1 MSHSIAFNS
10 RTITDPIGMNNV
22 FNNYFAS
29 IANKASSNIKF
40 SPKHYRNYLSYT
52 KTNTFFLTQ
61 IDKNEI
67 SLIISVISFITD
79 SCKSILI
86 LLKNDISQQVSDI
99 FNMSFSTG

>member
-1 MSHSIAFNS
+1 MPHSIAFNN
-10 RTITDPIGMNNV
+10 RTITDPTDMNV

-29 IANKASSNIKF
+29 IAKKANSNIKF

-61 IDKNEI
+61 VDKNEI

-79 SCKSILI
+79 SFKSILI
-86 LLKNDISQQVSDI
+86 LLKNDISQQLTDVFI
-99 FNMSFSTG
+99 MSFSTG